1 MKKTVLTI
9 VIAAVVITVG
19 ASAYAHYRGGYADQ
33 RGGWGMH
40 APRGGMMN
48 TQQDPQGRMHGGRQ
62 GGMYGPAQKQG
73 RGPGSGWAPCWTDQ
87 NWQGGPRW
95 NTPNQPGT
103 AQKSFEL
110 MPEEQIKEAADAYIS
125 QYLTGYTIDTIEKDS
140 WRPMYFVTVKGPNDA
155 VQQMAIHGLSGQ
167 VMHVYPLAPDTADS
181 E

>member
-1 MKKTVLTI
+1 
-9 VIAAVVITVG
+9 
-19 ASAYAHYRGGYADQ
+19 
-33 RGGWGMH
+33 
-40 APRGGMMN
+40 
-48 TQQDPQGRMHGGRQ
+48 
-62 GGMYGPAQKQG
+62 
-73 RGPGSGWAPCWTDQ
+73 
-87 NWQGGPRW
+87 
-95 NTPNQPGT
+95 
-103 AQKSFEL
+103 